1 MSRASLWSS
10 KTMTLAL
17 VIALACQSSIAQG
30 HGAAGD
36 WTRVQDLAVDTAIS
50 VRTKA
55 GAKYHGALVSVT
67 ADSIV
72 IDSEETIISGRIVR
86 RREFKRETVR
96 EIRLVKPVTS
106 VLAGAGIGAG
116 IGAGVGVG
124 IDAGAK
130 VNGYR
135 VQLALLMAAAGAAIG
150 AAFAVHAPFIK
161 GRKIY
166 VAS

>member
-1 MSRASLWSS
+1 MSRAGLCFSKSL
-10 KTMTLAL
+10 TLVM

-30 HGAAGD
+30 TVGD
-36 WTRVQDLAVDTAIS
+36 WTRVQDLAIDTAVS
-50 VRTKA
+50 VKTKA

-67 ADSIV
+67 ADSMA
-72 IDSEETIISGRIVR
+72 IDSEEATMSGRTVR
-86 RREFKRETVR
+86 RRDFKRETVR
-96 EIRLVKPVTS
+96 EIRLVKHVTS

-135 VQLALLMAAAGAAIG
+135 VQLALLIAAAGAAVG
-150 AAFAVHAPFIK
+150 AACAVRAPFIK
-161 GRKIY
+161 GKKIY
-166 VAS
+166 VAR

>member
-1 MSRASLWSS
+1 MSRASMSS
-10 KTMTLAL
+10 RSMTLA
-17 VIALACQSSIAQG
+17 VVFAPACQSSIAQVQ
-30 HGAAGD
+30 ATAGD
-36 WTRVQDLAVDTAIS
+36 WSRVQNLAVDTAIS

-67 ADSIV
+67 ADSMA
-72 IDSEETIISGRIVR
+72 IDSDETTFSGRTVR
-86 RREFKRETVR
+86 RRELKRENIR

-135 VQLALLMAAAGAAIG
+135 YPLALLIAAAGAAIG
-150 AAFAVHAPFIK
+150 AACAYHAPFIQ

-166 VAS
+166 VAP